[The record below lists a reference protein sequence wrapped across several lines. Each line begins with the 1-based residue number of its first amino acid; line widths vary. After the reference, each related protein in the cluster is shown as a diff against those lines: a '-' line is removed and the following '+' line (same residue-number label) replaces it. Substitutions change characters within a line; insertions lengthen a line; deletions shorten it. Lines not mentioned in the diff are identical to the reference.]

1 MTIHRRQ
8 FCEQS
13 ILAIAAAAATNSTVV
28 SAVRANVP
36 HLGNSNET
44 LSHAIIGC
52 RIRGK
57 AHAEAFSK
65 LPDVQ
70 VTHVCDPDRG
80 LAESLADT
88 VATSTGQRPEVVV
101 DLRKVLDT
109 KSVDTVSVCT
119 PNHWHALAT
128 IWALQAGK
136 DVYVEKPLS
145 HTVEEGRQMIAAV
158 AQSQRICQVGTQN
171 RSHAGIRAAAEFV
184 RSGKLGEVTLAR
196 TIVYGRRNSIGAKGE
211 FEVPP
216 GMDYNLWRGPA
227 TGNHL
232 NRPQLHYDWHW
243 VWDTGNG
250 ELGNNNIHYVDL
262 VRWVA
267 GLSGLGEAVL
277 SIGGRFGYEDAGETP
292 NTQMVV
298 HRFGQLPVIQEVR
311 GLPTGPF
318 SPQVKDGWIVYGSEG
333 CVSATSRFD
342 LEGNLI
348 ETFPGTQ
355 ENHFANFMDCVR
367 NRTPEALAAPVHEGH
382 QSTALCHIGNIS
394 HRVGQPARVN
404 EIERQ
409 LESWS
414 WNSEIEA
421 TFRKMVEHLV
431 TNMVD
436 LEKTPLTL
444 GEWLR
449 ITEDGRFEDHWQAN
463 RLMSRSYRSPFELPI
478 VAAEGS

>member
-13 ILAIAAAAATNSTVV
+13 VLALAAAAATSSTVV
-28 SAVRANVP
+28 PSVQASVPSRVSAV
-36 HLGNSNET
+36 ET

-57 AHAEAFSK
+57 AHAEAFGK
-65 LPDVQ
+65 LPGVR
-70 VTHVCDPDRG
+70 VTHVCDPDQG
-80 LAESLADT
+80 LAESLADM
-88 VATSTGQRPEVVV
+88 VASATGQRPEVVL
-101 DLRKVLDT
+101 DLRQVFDT
-109 KSVDTVSVCT
+109 ASVDTVSVCT

-145 HTVEEGRQMIAAV
+145 HTVQEGRKMIAAV

-171 RSHAGIRAAAEFV
+171 RSHAGIRAVAEFV

-196 TIVYGRRNSIGAKGE
+196 TIVYGRRDSIGAKGKYD
-211 FEVPP
+211 VPP
-216 GMDYNLWRGPA
+216 GCDYNLWLGPA
-227 TGNHL
+227 TEDHL

-243 VWDTGNG
+243 RWDTGNG

-267 GLSGLGEAVL
+267 GLSGLGESVW
-277 SIGGRFGYEDAGETP
+277 SVGGRFGYQDAGETP

-318 SPQVKDGWIVYGSEG
+318 SPQIKDGWIVYGSEG

-342 LEGNLI
+342 LEGNLV

-355 ENHFANFMDCVR
+355 ENHFANFIECVR
-367 NRTPEALAAPVHEGH
+367 NRTPESLTAPVHEGH

-394 HRVGQPARVN
+394 YRVGQAAGVG

-409 LESWS
+409 LKSWS
-414 WNSEIEA
+414 WHAEIAA
-421 TFRKMVEHLV
+421 TFQKMLEHLGE
-431 TNMVD
+431 NQVD
-436 LEKTPLTL
+436 LVKTPLTL
-444 GEWLR
+444 GELLR
-449 ITEDGRFEDHWQAN
+449 VSEDGHFDDHWQAN
-463 RLMSRSYRSPFELPI
+463 RLLSRSYRSPFELPI
-478 VAAEGS
+478 AVAE